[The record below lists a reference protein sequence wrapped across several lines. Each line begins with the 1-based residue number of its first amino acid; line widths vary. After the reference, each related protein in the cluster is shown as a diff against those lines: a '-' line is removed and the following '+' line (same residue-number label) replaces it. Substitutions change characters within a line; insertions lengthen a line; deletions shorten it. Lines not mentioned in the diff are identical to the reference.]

1 MFKLAVLLVVLLS
14 VNLSKEEGPSSGQ
27 SGFITMKIAPAGK

>member
-14 VNLSKEEGPSSGQ
+14 VNLSKEAGSPSAQ
-27 SGFITMKIAPAGK
+27 SAYITFKITPAGN